1 MFGDQQW
8 MVYFHGIFFCNM
20 CVLDFFNVFPA
31 TNKEIKINV
40 LV

>member
-1 MFGDQQW
+1 MFGDQQS
-8 MVYFHGIFFCNM
+8 MVYFHGIFFRNI
-20 CVLDFFNVFPA
+20 CVLDFFDVFPA